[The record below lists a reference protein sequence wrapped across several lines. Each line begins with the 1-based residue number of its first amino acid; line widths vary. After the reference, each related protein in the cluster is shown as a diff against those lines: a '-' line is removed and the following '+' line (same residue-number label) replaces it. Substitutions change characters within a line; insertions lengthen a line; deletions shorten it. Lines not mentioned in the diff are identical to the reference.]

1 MFSNKLL
8 DLIKTKP
15 NVRIFFVDSREGDYL
30 IPQKVYSK
38 IIKWLDDNNI
48 NHLGKFIFSTL
59 NDKEKYNIPNDSRL
73 QFFNNEHYITLA
85 IGHVTSCLKND
96 EIKLETIEKE
106 IITIT
111 ILDILGK
118 IGMLK
123 NILI

>member
-73 QFFNNEHYITLA
+73 QFFNNEHYITL
-85 IGHVTSCLKND
+85 ISRSCYILF
-96 EIKLETIEKE
+96 EK
-106 IITIT
+106 
-111 ILDILGK
+111 
-118 IGMLK
+118 
-123 NILI
+123 